1 MLTKEK
7 ILEQKRLFTK
17 KDLIMRSIKLLDIS
31 LLGIYYLFG
40 GIIVSLMIDKLFPEF
55 DESVYS
61 QKSSIEIF
69 LEICL
74 NISSMMIVVYIL
86 RNIVERIPFPLDGLF
101 GYDHSRV
108 IEIKGGILIAFAV
121 ITFQHNFKNKVT
133 FLINRFK

>member
-61 QKSSIEIF
+61 QK
-69 LEICL
+69 
-74 NISSMMIVVYIL
+74 
-86 RNIVERIPFPLDGLF
+86 
-101 GYDHSRV
+101 
-108 IEIKGGILIAFAV
+108 
-121 ITFQHNFKNKVT
+121 
-133 FLINRFK
+133 